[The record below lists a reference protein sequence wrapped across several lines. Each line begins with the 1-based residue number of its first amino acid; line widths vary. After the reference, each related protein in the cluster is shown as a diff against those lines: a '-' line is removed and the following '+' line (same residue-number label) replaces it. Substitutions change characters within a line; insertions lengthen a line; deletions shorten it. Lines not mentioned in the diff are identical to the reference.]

1 MLSAMSLTGSLE
13 ENEENRKGEMGMSD
27 EFRKNSQS
35 DQTENG
41 IWADIRKKTG
51 EVKYGSVTITLHD
64 GRIVQV
70 ETNTKTR
77 Y

>member
-1 MLSAMSLTGSLE
+1 
-13 ENEENRKGEMGMSD
+13 MSD

-35 DQTENG
+35 DQTENE